1 MTSEIINDVVSF
13 FYNRYKGENSF
24 KLLARIRQY
33 YVGIS
38 KDKIQSFI
46 HRNCEHCLHNPIFSN
61 KENLKPVIATKPMER
76 CQIDLVVFEKDPS
89 KDEYGNVYKYVLSCL
104 DVFSRYVFLRR
115 MKSKSTI
122 EVANLLKKIFLTF
135 GCPDILQC
143 GRGSEFQGIRFYFFS
158 ILLSLNGNSRVPLNE
173 FNWLNLVQG

>member
-1 MTSEIINDVVSF
+1 MTSVINDVVSF
-13 FYNRYKGENSF
+13 FYNRYNGENLF
-24 KLLARIRQY
+24 KFLARIGQY

-46 HRNCEHCLHNPIFSN
+46 NKNREHCLRNPIFSN
-61 KENLKPVIATKPMER
+61 KENLKPIIATKPMER
-76 CQIDLVVFEKDPS
+76 CQIDLVVFEKNPS
-89 KDEYGNVYKYVLSCL
+89 EDEHGNVYKYVLSCL

-115 MKSKSTI
+115 MKSKITI

-143 GRGSEFQGIRFYFFS
+143 DRGSEFQGIRFYFFS
-158 ILLSLNGNSRVPLNE
+158 ILLCLSTETQECL
-173 FNWLNLVQG
+173 

>member
-1 MTSEIINDVVSF
+1 MTSEINDVVSF
-13 FYNRYKGENSF
+13 FFNRYKGENSF

-46 HRNCEHCLHNPIFSN
+46 NKNREHCLRNPIFSN
-61 KENLKPVIATKPMER
+61 KENLKPIIATKPMER
-76 CQIDLVVFEKDPS
+76 CQIDLVVFEKNPS
-89 KDEYGNVYKYVLSCL
+89 ENEHGNVDKYVFSCL
-104 DVFSRYVFLRR
+104 NVFSRYVFLRR

-143 GRGSEFQGIRFYFFS
+143 DRGSEFQGIRFYFFS
-158 ILLSLNGNSRVPLNE
+158 ILLCLSTETQECL
-173 FNWLNLVQG
+173 

>member
-1 MTSEIINDVVSF
+1 MTSVINDVVSF
-13 FYNRYKGENSF
+13 FYNRYNGENLF
-24 KLLARIRQY
+24 KFLARIGQY

-46 HRNCEHCLHNPIFSN
+46 NKNREHCLRNPIFSN
-61 KENLKPVIATKPMER
+61 KENLKPVIATKPMEK
-76 CQIDLVVFEKDPS
+76 CQIDLVVFEKNPS
-89 KDEYGNVYKYVLSCL
+89 EDEHGNVYKYVLSCL

-143 GRGSEFQGIRFYFFS
+143 DRGSEFQGIRFYFFS
-158 ILLSLNGNSRVPLNE
+158 ILLCLSTETQECL
-173 FNWLNLVQG
+173 

>member
-1 MTSEIINDVVSF
+1 MTSEINDFVSF
-13 FYNRYKGENSF
+13 FYNRYKGEYSF

-38 KDKIQSFI
+38 KDKTQSFI
-46 HRNCEHCLHNPIFSN
+46 NRNYEHCLHNPIFSN

-76 CQIDLVVFEKDPS
+76 CQIDLVVFEKNPS
-89 KDEYGNVYKYVLSCL
+89 EDEYGNVYKYVLSCL

-135 GCPDILQC
+135 GCAQISC
-143 GRGSEFQGIRFYFFS
+143 NVTEV
-158 ILLSLNGNSRVPLNE
+158 LNFKV
-173 FNWLNLVQG
+173 

>member
-1 MTSEIINDVVSF
+1 MFSF
-13 FYNRYKGENSF
+13 FYSRYKGENSF

-38 KDKIQSFI
+38 KDKIQSVI
-46 HRNCEHCLHNPIFSN
+46 NKNPLHCLCNPVFSN

-76 CQIDLVVFEKDPS
+76 CQIDLAVLEKIPS
-89 KDEYGNVYKYVLSCL
+89 EDEHGNVYKYGLSRL
-104 DVFSRYVFLRR
+104 DIFSRYVILRR

-122 EVANLLKKIFLTF
+122 EVAHLLKKIFLTF

-143 GRGSEFQGIRFYFFS
+143 DRF
-158 ILLSLNGNSRVPLNE
+158 
-173 FNWLNLVQG
+173 

>member
-1 MTSEIINDVVSF
+1 MTSVINDVVSF
-13 FYNRYKGENSF
+13 FYNRYKGENLF
-24 KLLARIRQY
+24 KFLARIGQY

-46 HRNCEHCLHNPIFSN
+46 NKNREHCLRNPIFSN
-61 KENLKPVIATKPMER
+61 KENLKPVIATKPMEK
-76 CQIDLVVFEKDPS
+76 CQIDLVVFEKNPS
-89 KDEYGNVYKYVLSCL
+89 EDEHGNVYKYVLSCL

-143 GRGSEFQGIRFYFFS
+143 DRGSEFQGIRFYFFS
-158 ILLSLNGNSRVPLNE
+158 ILLCLSTETQECL
-173 FNWLNLVQG
+173 

>member
-1 MTSEIINDVVSF
+1 MTSEINDVVSF
-13 FYNRYKGENSF
+13 FFNRYKGENSF

-46 HRNCEHCLHNPIFSN
+46 NKNREHCLRNPIFSN
-61 KENLKPVIATKPMER
+61 KENLKPIITTKPMER
-76 CQIDLVVFEKDPS
+76 CQIDLVVFEKNPS
-89 KDEYGNVYKYVLSCL
+89 EDEHGNVYKYVLSCL
-104 DVFSRYVFLRR
+104 DFFSRYVFLRR
-115 MKSKSTI
+115 MKSKITI

-143 GRGSEFQGIRFYFFS
+143 DRGSEFQGIRF
-158 ILLSLNGNSRVPLNE
+158 
-173 FNWLNLVQG
+173 

>member
-1 MTSEIINDVVSF
+1 MTSVINDVVSF

-24 KLLARIRQY
+24 KLLARIGQY

-46 HRNCEHCLHNPIFSN
+46 NKNREHCLRNPIFSN
-61 KENLKPVIATKPMER
+61 IENLKPVIATKPMER
-76 CQIDLVVFEKDPS
+76 CQIDLVVFEKNS
-89 KDEYGNVYKYVLSCL
+89 SEDEHGNVYKYVLGCL

-122 EVANLLKKIFLTF
+122 EVANLLKKILLIF

-143 GRGSEFQGIRFYFFS
+143 DSGSEFK
-158 ILLSLNGNSRVPLNE
+158 V
-173 FNWLNLVQG
+173 

>member
-1 MTSEIINDVVSF
+1 MTSEINDVVSF
-13 FYNRYKGENSF
+13 FFNRYKGENSF

-46 HRNCEHCLHNPIFSN
+46 NKNREHCLRNPIFSN
-61 KENLKPVIATKPMER
+61 KENLKPVIATKLMGR
-76 CQIDLVVFEKDPS
+76 CQIDLVVFENNS
-89 KDEYGNVYKYVLSCL
+89 SEDEHGSVYKYVLSCF
-104 DVFSRYVFLRR
+104 DVSSRYVFLRR

-122 EVANLLKKIFLTF
+122 EVPNLLKKIFLTF

-143 GRGSEFQGIRFYFFS
+143 DRGFEFQGIRFYFFS
-158 ILLSLNGNSRVPLNE
+158 TLLSLRKLKSV
-173 FNWLNLVQG
+173 FK